1 MRTILSLLFVVR
13 IALFVNAQSFPV
25 GSTCLTLHDDTRNR
39 DVPCTVYYPAVAA
52 GAEQLVASGAFPT
65 LKFGH
70 GFVMSVSAYAY
81 VGQHYAGIGYI
92 VALPSTEGGISP
104 NHGRFG
110 EDLAFVS
117 NAFQGLGTDAASIF
131 NGHVAPASALMGHSM
146 GGGAAILGAS
156 GNSEIQAVV
165 VLAPAETTPSAIA
178 AAAQISVPTLIIAA
192 SEDCVT
198 PIAQH
203 SQPMYDATGASC
215 KAFVNILG
223 GGHCYFGDSSPT
235 CSLGELTCGPNL
247 TISRQ
252 EQHQAVLDVA
262 DLWLE
267 RFLIGIPQALITFSD
282 TLANS
287 PRFTSQFEC
296 LATGVAPM
304 PSKIPFTAQWMAG
317 THSVGLLGLLLN
329 DIIDIYDVT
338 GKTLAQGTATSDRS
352 MLKMPSAVNGILL
365 VRIQRDGQSY
375 LRRVPAID

>member
-1 MRTILSLLFVVR
+1 MKTLLSLFSVLL
-13 IALFVNAQSFPV
+13 ITLQVNAQAFPV
-25 GSTCLTLHDDTRNR
+25 GTTSLTLHDDVRNR

-52 GAEQLVASGAFPT
+52 GEDQVVATGTFPT
-65 LKFGH
+65 LIFGH
-70 GFVMSVSAYAY
+70 GFVMTVSAYAY
-81 VGQHYAGIGYI
+81 IGQHYAANGYI

-104 NHGRFG
+104 NHARFG
-110 EDLAFVS
+110 QDLAFVS
-117 NAFQGLGTDAASIF
+117 TAFQGLGTDAASIF

-146 GGGAAILGAS
+146 GGGAAMLGAS
-156 GNSEIQAVV
+156 SNSEIQAVV

-178 AAAQISVPTLIIAA
+178 AAGQISVPTLIFAA

-267 RFLIGIPQALITFSD
+267 HFLIGTAEAYTTLSD
-282 TLANS
+282 TLTNS
-287 PRFTSQFEC
+287 TRFTSQFEC
-296 LATGVAPM
+296 LSTGVNTSA
-304 PSKIPFTAQWMAG
+304 SEVPFTAQWMSA
-317 THSVGLLGLLLN
+317 THSVALSGLHSN
-329 DIIDIYDVT
+329 DIIDIHDVT
-338 GKTLAQGTATSDRS
+338 GKVLAQGRATSELS
-352 MLKMPSAVNGILL
+352 VLAVPSSASGILL

>member
-1 MRTILSLLFVVR
+1 MRTLLSLFSLLLV
-13 IALFVNAQSFPV
+13 ALHLNAQSFPV
-25 GSTCLTLHDDTRNR
+25 GNTSLTLYDDARNR
-39 DVPCTVYYPAVAA
+39 DVPCTIYYPAVAA
-52 GAEQLVASGAFPT
+52 GADQVVATGTFPT
-65 LKFGH
+65 LIFGH
-70 GFVMSVSAYAY
+70 GFVMTVSAYAY
-81 VGQHYAGIGYI
+81 IGQHYAAIGYI

-146 GGGAAILGAS
+146 GGGAAMLGAS
-156 GNSEIQAVV
+156 GNSTIQAVV

-178 AAAQISVPTLIIAA
+178 AAAQISVPTLIFAA

-247 TISRQ
+247 TVSRG

-267 RFLIGIPQALITFSD
+267 RFLIGTTEAYITLAD
-282 TLANS
+282 TLATS
-287 PRFTSQFEC
+287 TRFASELEC
-296 LATGVAPM
+296 LTTGVAAMAPE
-304 PSKIPFTAQWMAG
+304 IPFMAQWMPA
-317 THSVGLLGLLLN
+317 THSVALSGLHLN

-338 GKTLAQGTATSDRS
+338 GKILAQGRATSERS
-352 MLKMPSAVNGILL
+352 TLKVPSAVNGILL

-375 LRRVPAID
+375 LKRVPAID